1 MKKEIWKKIKGYKY
15 YEISNLGRVRS
26 YRVKNKTLKTP
37 ILKNIEID
45 IWGYQRVT
53 LSNNSKVKH
62 LKVHRLVA
70 LAFIPNHLKKKEIN
84 HKNGIKTD
92 NRIENLEWCT
102 RGENM
107 VHLYR
112 VEKCPTVKGEQ
123 HGQSVLSEKE
133 VRAIFK
139 KYKTSKISH
148 QALADEYRVARP
160 TISAIFQGLNWKHL
174 NLVNKRHELLS
185 IM

>member
-1 MKKEIWKKIKGYKY
+1 MTKEIWKKIKGYKY

-26 YRVKNKTLKTP
+26 CNMKNYV
-37 ILKNIEID
+37 LKNMEID
-45 IWGYQRVT
+45 IWGYQRVY
-53 LSNNSKVKH
+53 LSKDSYRKH
-62 LKVHRLVA
+62 LKIHRLVA
-70 LAFIPNHLKKKEIN
+70 MAFIPNPLKKKEVN

-102 RGENM
+102 RSENM
-107 VHLYR
+107 LHLYR

-123 HGQSVLSEKE
+123 NGQSVLKEKD
-133 VRAIFK
+133 VREIVR

-148 QALADEYRVARP
+148 QALADEYKVARP

-174 NLVNKRHELLS
+174 NIV
-185 IM
+185 